1 VIIKTTWATRAG
13 KGVRVVSKYPPEAL
27 EPENLAECIDDH
39 GKKIRQLQDFIYN
52 DLDFSTLVLKTRIDT
67 LERQLKAVTELH
79 LSRLEEHTE
88 QVGIIIKMLKKP
100 GKLSDWLARFG
111 L

>member
-1 VIIKTTWATRAG
+1 M
-13 KGVRVVSKYPPEAL
+13 SKYPKEAL

-39 GKKIRQLQDFIYN
+39 GRKISDLENLVIN
-52 DLDFSTLVLKTRIDT
+52 DDHFGIFGLSVRIDE
-67 LERQLKAVTELH
+67 LEKQLKAVAEIH

-88 QVGIIIKMLKKP
+88 QMGMVIELIKQR
-100 GKLSDWLARFG
+100 GKLSGWLARFG